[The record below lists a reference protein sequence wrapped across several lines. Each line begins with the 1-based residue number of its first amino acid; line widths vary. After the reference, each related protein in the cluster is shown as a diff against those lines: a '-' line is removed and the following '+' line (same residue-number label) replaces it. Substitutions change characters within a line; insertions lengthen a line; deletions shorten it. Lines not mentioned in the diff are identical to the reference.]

1 LIAVTG
7 ATGHVGNALLRALA
21 ERRTR
26 GAETGFSGPLRAIVR
41 RQSDASNLVGLDVEL
56 VEADMSDVA
65 SLTKAFRGADA
76 VFHVAGLISIG
87 GERLKRL
94 RATNVQGTRNVIEAC
109 RLAGVRRLVY
119 TSSVHAF
126 VEPPHGTPTDESTP
140 IDPKRAH
147 GPYGTTKAEA
157 TQLVFGA
164 AREGLDAVVVF
175 PSGIIGP
182 YDFRPS
188 HTGQFILSV
197 LRRRLGAYVDGGY
210 NFVDVRDVATGLIG
224 ALERG
229 RSGEGYLLAGHE
241 VTVRDLLSTIEDL
254 SGVPAPRLRL
264 HFGFVR
270 AVSFLTPAYY
280 MITGQKRI
288 FTTYSLDVITSNCCM
303 DSSKAARELGFSPR
317 PLRETLGDTVA
328 WFKEQ
333 GML

>member
-1 LIAVTG
+1 MIVVTG

-21 ERRTR
+21 ERRAR
-26 GAETGFSGPLRAIVR
+26 GAETGFGGPLRALVR
-41 RQSDASNLVGLDVEL
+41 RQSDTSSLNGLDVEL
-56 VEADMSDVA
+56 VEADLGEVTSVA
-65 SLTKAFRGADA
+65 EAFRGADA

-87 GERLKRL
+87 GERLERL
-94 RATNVQGTRNVIEAC
+94 RTTNVQGTQNVIEAC

-140 IDPKRAH
+140 IDPARAH
-147 GPYGTTKAEA
+147 GAYGKTKAAA
-157 TQLVFGA
+157 TQSVFA
-164 AREGLDAVVVF
+164 AAQEGLDAVVVF

-197 LRRRLGAYVDGGY
+197 LRRRLGAYVDGAY
-210 NFVDVRDVATGLIG
+210 NFVDVRDVAAGLIA

-241 VTVRDLLSTIEDL
+241 VSVIELLRTIEEL

-280 MITGQKRI
+280 RITRQKRV
-288 FTTYSLDVITSNCCM
+288 FTTYSLDVIASNCCM

-317 PLRETLGDTVA
+317 PLRETLDDTIR
-328 WFKEQ
+328 WFRQQE
-333 GML
+333 ML